1 MFDTTFRGDAAT
13 IQVRDTFSTALAK
26 NIITV
31 FVWLCLSYI
40 NGALVLTFFKNK
52 IFYEDPRYILFIH
65 MVINDAV
72 QLTVTMT
79 LFVVSYVFFRISV
92 FVCFSLIFVAY
103 FATMNIP
110 LSLAAMAIERY
121 IAICN
126 PLRHSQIC
134 TVRRTHILIA
144 VIWVAGAVPAI
155 TDLFITLAT
164 EPVDFFHSSIFCI
177 HSNMF
182 RAPAVYYKGQAFDIL
197 YFSFVSLT
205 IIYTYLRI
213 MFVAR
218 AATTDRSS
226 AAKARNTILL
236 HGVQLLM
243 CMLTYVRL
251 VLEVALV
258 GAFPKHVL
266 EIRYAHYLVI
276 YILPR
281 FLSPVV
287 YGVRDDKLRK
297 YLKGY
302 FVCKLQRVRP
312 ITLLER

>member
-1 MFDTTFRGDAAT
+1 MNSTTGPFGTTFRGDAAT

-26 NIITV
+26 NIIVV

-40 NGALVLTFFKNK
+40 NGALVHTFFKNQV
-52 IFYEDPRYILFIH
+52 FYEDPRYILFIH

-79 LFVVSYVFFRISV
+79 LFVVSYVFFRINVAFCS
-92 FVCFSLIFVAY
+92 FFILIAIF
-103 FATMNIP
+103 TDMNTP
-110 LSLAAMAIERY
+110 LNLAAMAIERY
-121 IAICN
+121 VAICN
-126 PLRHSQIC
+126 PLR
-134 TVRRTHILIA
+134 
-144 VIWVAGAVPAI
+144 P
-155 TDLFITLAT
+155 DLFITLAT

-182 RAPAVYYKGQAFDIL
+182 RAPAVYYKRQAFDIL

-213 MFVAR
+213 MFAAR

-236 HGVQLLM
+236 HGVQLLI

-266 EIRYAHYLVI
+266 EIRYAYYLVI

-287 YGVRDDKLRK
+287 YGVRDDKIRK